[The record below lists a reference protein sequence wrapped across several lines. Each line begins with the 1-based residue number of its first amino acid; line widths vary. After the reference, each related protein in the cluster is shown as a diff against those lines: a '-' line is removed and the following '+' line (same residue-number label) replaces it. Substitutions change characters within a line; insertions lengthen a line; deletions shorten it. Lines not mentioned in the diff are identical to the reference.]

1 MTGQRVHLPIVPL
14 AGHSEETQRD
24 FPSERAVRVAILGA
38 TGSIGRQACRVLGR
52 HPELFD
58 PVLLAAGS
66 NVDALVELA
75 RGLTPPFLGIFDP
88 APPRLADLE
97 NLLESR
103 CGRGY
108 SPKVLCGRE
117 EILAYLRE
125 ASVDVVLNAVVGF
138 QGLEATLAVL
148 ESGKRLA
155 LANKE
160 SLVAGG
166 ELVRDA
172 IQRGGGS
179 LLPVDSEHAAAMDCL
194 AAGDLDEVDTLWL
207 TCSGG
212 PFRGKVATELRS
224 VGPREALAHPTW
236 SMGPKITVD
245 SATLMNKGLEVIEAH
260 YLFGFDYSQINVVV
274 HPQSVVHAA
283 VTYRDG
289 SSIAHMAAPDME
301 NPILRAL
308 AFPKRVQDDAGR
320 IEFWKLGELTFEE
333 PDVSTFRC
341 LDLAYR
347 AGRAGGA
354 APAVLNAANEVAVA
368 AFLRE
373 ELNFLSIADVVED
386 ALSDAPSDYGGTLEG
401 LMEVDA
407 WARQRAEEAIEK
419 LASGRHG

>member
-14 AGHSEETQRD
+14 IGHFEEAQRD
-24 FPSERAVRVAILGA
+24 FPSDRTVGVAVLGA

-66 NVDALVELA
+66 NVESLVELA
-75 RGLTPPFLGIFDP
+75 RDLTPPYLGIFDP
-88 APPRLADLE
+88 TPARREGLYT
-97 NLLESR
+97 LLQRR
-103 CGRGY
+103 CGHGY
-108 SPKVLCGRE
+108 SPKVLFGRE
-117 EILAYLRE
+117 EILTYLRE
-125 ASVDVVLNAVVGF
+125 APFDVVLNAVVGF

-172 IQRGGGS
+172 IRKGGGS

-194 AAGDLDEVDTLWL
+194 AAGDLEEVETLWL

-212 PFRGKVATELRS
+212 PFRGKVAADLRS

-260 YLFGFDYSQINVVV
+260 YLFGFDYSQIRVVV

-289 SSIAHMAAPDME
+289 SSVAHMAAPDME

-308 AFPKRVQDDAGR
+308 AFPRRVHDHAGR

-333 PDVSTFRC
+333 PDLATFRC

-354 APAVLNAANEVAVA
+354 APAVLNASNEVAVA

-373 ELNFLSIADVVED
+373 ELNFLNIADVVED
-386 ALSDAPSDYGGTLEG
+386 TLSDAPSEYGGTLEG
-401 LMEVDA
+401 LVEVDA
-407 WARQRAEEAIEK
+407 WARRHAEETIEK
-419 LASGRHG
+419 LARKRQN